1 MHLWFPFLLTVTP
14 GFLFFFLSTRFFPV
28 FSFLSLSSVDLR
40 SIRANMLSTKT
51 IGVLALSFTAGCR
64 AATAMKQVESVSK
77 AALVQQGWTV
87 AQTPSAQEPIT
98 LQIGLSLQNTDKMI
112 ATLLDVSNRKSKN
125 YGKWLDR
132 DEVNDIVQ
140 PSKQANDAVVNWL
153 KSEGVSRINSDGTWI
168 TFVSTVGTANRLLNA
183 EFQQYQRDGVS
194 KIRTTAYSVPEELVA
209 HIDIIH
215 PTTFFGK
222 TAKFDPVPI
231 NFEEPAEQSQLEKR
245 QQTADVFST
254 KQQKVS
260 EACRTAISPACVKQ
274 LYNVGNYTPSA
285 TSGSKIG
292 FGSFLNESASY
303 SDLKIYLD
311 YFKIPQ
317 QNFTKVPVN
326 KGAIPKV
333 PSTGESNLDVQ
344 NIFGVAYPLPVFE
357 YLTAGSP
364 PFIPDLEMVNASQ
377 NTNEPYVPY
386 YRYLLSKKNSELPQV
401 ISNSYGD
408 SEQTVPRRYAAR
420 TCQMIALMG
429 LRGITI
435 LESSGDTGIGSSC
448 RRNDGSNDPRFDSEF
463 PNACPWVTS
472 VGGTQVR
479 AITS

>member
-1 MHLWFPFLLTVTP
+1 
-14 GFLFFFLSTRFFPV
+14 
-28 FSFLSLSSVDLR
+28 
-40 SIRANMLSTKT
+40 MLSVRTVSVL
-51 IGVLALSFTAGCR
+51 VLALTAGCR
-64 AATAMKQVESVSK
+64 AATAMKQLESVAK
-77 AALVQQGWTV
+77 AALAQQGWTV
-87 AQTPSAQEPIT
+87 AQSPSAQEPIT

-112 ATLLDVSNRKSKN
+112 ATLLDVSSRKSKN

-153 KSEGVSRINSDGTWI
+153 KSEGVSKINSDGTWI
-168 TFVSTVGTANRLLNA
+168 TFVSSVGTANRLLNA
-183 EFQQYQRDGVS
+183 EFQRYQRDGVS
-194 KIRTTAYSVPEELVA
+194 KIRTTAYSVPEELAA

-222 TAKFDPVPI
+222 TATFDPVHI
-231 NFEEPAEQSQLEKR
+231 NFEELAQQDQLEKR
-245 QQTADVFST
+245 QQSSEVYST
-254 KQQKVS
+254 KQPKVAD
-260 EACRTAISPACVKQ
+260 ACARQISPACVKQ
-274 LYNVGNYTPSA
+274 LYNVGNYTASA
-285 TSGSKIG
+285 TSGSRIG
-292 FGSFLNESASY
+292 FGSFLNESAQF
-303 SDLKIYLD
+303 SDLTAYLN
-311 YFKIPQ
+311 YFNLPKH
-317 QNFTKVPVN
+317 NWTKVPIN
-326 KGAIPKV
+326 KGAIPQN

-344 NIFGVAYPLPVFE
+344 NIVGVSYPLPVVE

-364 PFIPDLEMVNASQ
+364 PFVPDLEMVNAST

-448 RRNDGSNDPRFDSEF
+448 RRNDGSNEARFDSQF
-463 PNACPWVTS
+463 PNTCPWITS
-472 VGGTQVR
+472 IGGTEVC
-479 AITS
+479 